1 MASSSFPSSLKSEID
16 QAVQASIN
24 EFVEKRNSGLPRA
37 AILATTSKD
46 EILVNSTAGF
56 VKGGD
61 DLDSA
66 SKITDE
72 TLFPLWSSTKLVTAI
87 AALTLIDQGKIGL
100 KDDASKYVKE
110 LKNLKVLKGFGEDG
124 EPEYEENTRVCTIEN
139 LITHTAGSSILKSPF
154 LSPIRRA
161 DVLLSHWIG
170 FRYPDEPIYEKIQ
183 AKLGL
188 TSIYDENSVRE
199 SLTKSPFLM

>member
-16 QAVQASIN
+16 QAVQSSID

-37 AILATTSKD
+37 AILATTSK
-46 EILVNSTAGF
+46 EELLVNSTAGF
-56 VKGGD
+56 VRGGD

-66 SKITDE
+66 SRITDE

-100 KDDASKYVKE
+100 KDDASKYVKG
-110 LKNLKVLKGFGEDG
+110 LQDLKVLKGFNEEG

-139 LITHTAGSSILKSPF
+139 LITHTAGSSTFDSAFFVP
-154 LSPIRRA
+154 
-161 DVLLSHWIG
+161 
-170 FRYPDEPIYEKIQ
+170 
-183 AKLGL
+183 LG
-188 TSIYDENSVRE
+188 
-199 SLTKSPFLM
+199 